1 MEAAK
6 QKKHRQDIRIEEL
19 VIWTY
24 EKQKADIIEDRGV
37 GLMPH
42 EKDADGIFYRMISG
56 DGTYQIHRNW
66 ELGIKLEITG
76 WPTAQIHP
84 DAELIHDLIKSKKF
98 THLERGLL
106 IDFGKTGLMPDWMP
120 GAKPQIRPALNR
132 KGKPKMLYAYG
143 SRKKPIACILEIINP
158 QEHINFKR
166 KIYNDW
172 WAALDKLKAEL
183 WAGDDMV
190 TSFNVLPSLAK
201 KSPWL

>member
-1 MEAAK
+1 MQAAK
-6 QKKHRQDIRIEEL
+6 QKEHRENIRIEEL

-37 GLMPH
+37 GLLLC

-66 ELGIKLEITG
+66 ELGIKLEFSG

-106 IDFGKTGLMPDWMP
+106 IDFGKTGLMPDWLP

-132 KGKPKMLYAYG
+132 KGKPKMLYADN
-143 SRKKPIACILEIINP
+143 SRKVAIACVLDIVLS
-158 QEHINFKR
+158 QDHIDFKR

-183 WAGDDMV
+183 WRVDDLV
-190 TSFNVLPSLAK
+190 TSFNVMPSMAK
-201 KSPWL
+201 QSPWL

>member
-56 DGTYQIHRNW
+56 DGAYQIHRNW

-120 GAKPQIRPALNR
+120 DAKPQISAARTR
-132 KGKPKMLYAYG
+132 KGNIKMIY
-143 SRKKPIACILEIINP
+143 SDSKRTRPIACVLDIVLS
-158 QEHINFKR
+158 QGHIDFKR
-166 KIYNDW
+166 KTYNDW
-172 WAALDKLKAEL
+172 WQALDKLKTEL
-183 WAGDDMV
+183 WRADDLV
-190 TSFNVLPSLAK
+190 TSFNVQPPLAK
-201 KSPWL
+201 QSPWL